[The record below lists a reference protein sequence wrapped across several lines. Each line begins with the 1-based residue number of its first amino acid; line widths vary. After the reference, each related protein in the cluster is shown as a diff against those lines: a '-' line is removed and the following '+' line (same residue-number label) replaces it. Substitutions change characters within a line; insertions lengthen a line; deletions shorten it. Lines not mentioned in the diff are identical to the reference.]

1 MGFKQN
7 IHYPTS
13 LNVYPIFKVAGGL
26 VSCYMQAVNCTSFRQ
41 KPRISL
47 AKRKEINY
55 RFNLK
60 NFIFTYVQYV
70 QISLVTL
77 IRYGTA
83 SIK

>member
-1 MGFKQN
+1 M
-7 IHYPTS
+7 
-13 LNVYPIFKVAGGL
+13 NVYPILKVAGGI

-60 NFIFTYVQYV
+60 NFVFFLYKKF
-70 QISLVTL
+70 LFL
-77 IRYGTA
+77 LMFNMFR
-83 SIK
+83 

>member
-1 MGFKQN
+1 M
-7 IHYPTS
+7 
-13 LNVYPIFKVAGGL
+13 NVYPILKVAGGI